1 MGWLCW
7 ALNPPVF
14 SQLSGVCGART
25 QELWLELMSLMS
37 LYRPPKSKELGSP
50 HSLILSPG
58 SVPHL
63 TPFWHRPAS
72 RALPPFLPQLSSLLA
87 LLPGSLNFQPPPT
100 QALASPASRGQLD
113 WMLLPSTQG
122 PLWDTQQGGDGQ
134 QPSFTSLPT
143 SPFPSVD
150 LPLVLPPGSEAC

>member
-134 QPSFTSLPT
+134 QPSFTSLPA
-143 SPFPSVD
+143 SSFPSVD